1 MANVDWRNLTLS
13 DYEVETK
20 KHYDGGVKRKRRKK
34 GRKEEITKRP
44 DITGLQPLSLPKE
57 ETEALLAA
65 AFANLPVRHGPQNK
79 NKKRRGIQRQ
89 KIYRKAYKIQARQ
102 RHESN
107 LRKMAKRSRVAR
119 ECREMRALAW
129 ELEPEWNARIG
140 LFGNPNVKRK
150 EYPWMRGRPKDS
162 MIMRR
167 RADEE
172 GIDAMERYERLHKE
186 RSQRREEGWEKREER
201 WRESRA

>member
-1 MANVDWRNLTLS
+1 ME
-13 DYEVETK
+13 YGETQ
-20 KHYDGGVKRKRRKK
+20 YTARECELQQAPRRAD
-34 GRKEEITKRP
+34 EAW
-44 DITGLQPLSLPKE
+44 LQDRWEGCHVCP
-57 ETEALLAA
+57 A
-65 AFANLPVRHGPQNK
+65 
-79 NKKRRGIQRQ
+79 RRGIQRQ

-172 GIDAMERYERLHKE
+172 GVDAMERYERLHKE